1 MHYRRKMSS
10 VREARC
16 IEMEVWGPDPTFAPS
31 SAIVLLGFS
40 TADSKPQVHLAL
52 LVLVWIN

>member
-1 MHYRRKMSS
+1 M
-10 VREARC
+10 REARC

-40 TADSKPQVHLAL
+40 TADSKPQVHLAM